1 MSKGFGFSGE
11 SDERYLIEIDGDPA
25 GYYHKYVKS
34 FGYYLD
40 TTDDIY
46 SAKFFK
52 VLGTAQKQAE
62 KIRKHIKKYRPAETW
77 TVNVIVLH
85 IEIEGIVAE

>member
-1 MSKGFGFSGE
+1 MSKVSEGL
-11 SDERYLIEIDGDPA
+11 DERYVIEITGDPS
-25 GYYHKYVKS
+25 GYYSKYVKS

-46 SAKFFK
+46 FAKFFK

-62 KIRKHIKKYRPAETW
+62 KIRKHVKRYRPGETW
-77 TVNVIVLH
+77 NVNVIVLH
-85 IEIEGIVAE
+85 MEIDGIVAE